1 MHANN
6 LTSGRCGLLD
16 LHPYCACKMGPSSK
30 TRWRLPVR
38 LHVGWSKCFL
48 RGYSMRELRS
58 KIS

>member
-1 MHANN
+1 M
-6 LTSGRCGLLD
+6 L
-16 LHPYCACKMGPSSK
+16 GPSSK

>member
-1 MHANN
+1 MPTFNLDDWAFGLTLAAHA
-6 LTSGRCGLLD
+6 
-16 LHPYCACKMGPSSK
+16 MGPSSK